1 MVTVKLILR
10 PKNGPDLCNFY
21 SNLDIL
27 KVLLQNIFLLFF
39 IGFKLLMFRN
49 NVVKISEIL
58 NKWN

>member
-21 SNLDIL
+21 SKLDIL
-27 KVLLQNIFLLFF
+27 KVLLQTIFLLFF

-49 NVVKISEIL
+49 NVVKISEIF